1 MSVWASIC
9 GDDPAFYDGG
19 YGDPDLDP
27 EGWMDVAVSC
37 LADRVRIIVRDRYG
51 TGEIVLD
58 PYGLAELH
66 RRITIARD
74 QLRRLT

>member
-1 MSVWASIC
+1 MSIWASIC
-9 GDDPAFYDGG
+9 GDEPAFYDDG

-27 EGWMDVAVSC
+27 DGWMDVAVSC
-37 LADRVRIIVRDRYG
+37 VSDRVRIIIRDREG
-51 TGEIVLD
+51 GGQIVLD

-74 QLRRLT
+74 KFRTTT